1 MRYTINQK
9 VFVGFPFHIIISV
22 TILMYATAP
31 PPPTF
36 LNIQQL
42 WLQILTVGSNEGL
55 PPGG

>member
-36 LNIQQL
+36 LNIHYPA
-42 WLQILTVGSNEGL
+42 IMVTDTNCGF
-55 PPGG
+55 